1 MMDRDQSTEFLSVF
15 VVGALIGVGAALLF
29 APKPPT
35 RRERIMKELKP
46 YRKKLEQ
53 RTAGARKAMG
63 KQAASAADWG
73 EEMME
78 ASRSVVSDMRDEI
91 AAMVADA
98 RDELADSVADQL
110 DAARKSLKKSAKR
123 IRS

>member
-1 MMDRDQSTEFLSVF
+1 MNRDDSTEYLTAF
-15 VVGALIGVGAALLF
+15 VVGALAGVGAALLF

-46 YRKKLEQ
+46 YRKKIEK
-53 RTAGARKAMG
+53 RSAKARKAMG
-63 KQAASAADWG
+63 KRASAAADWSDDL
-73 EEMME
+73 ME
-78 ASRSVVSDMRDEI
+78 TSRAVLADMQDEL

-98 RDELADSVADQL
+98 RSEIADTVASQL
-110 DAARKSLKKSAKR
+110 EAAQKNLKKNAKR